1 MIALITAKDP
11 TDQAVVALIHQLIEQ
26 EIRFNAWETQK
37 LSAEIPEN
45 LDSFDAAVIGEEVLR
60 KVSAADRAKL
70 EKYASEKYVWILK
83 DDCSSIDRTLLEQNM
98 EVDINMFASVAGLKS
113 EKLPPLSDKII
124 IDGFIEQ
131 AERFW
136 SVKKVRVNEY
146 SLHFLEGGLALLDT
160 PYAPAG
166 WEEKTEAAFQEI
178 CGLLNVDGNHDQLG
192 AASLLNEYALRT
204 GKSEIRQKMFDV
216 VDKILEKRPRTPEGL
231 LAMGGDKDDP
241 LFFNGINTMW
251 FGNNGY
257 TTAGRHIVSN
267 EMFHYYGGVFAAC
280 AAAGRPE
287 MLDEAAAFLD
297 HIDTVH
303 RDKDNLLF
311 HASRFKEVIGSKWG
325 RGNTH
330 ALLGA
335 FYMLRRYPDMPE
347 NILQK
352 VIRFLDKSGHGLK
365 AVQTENGLWR
375 NVLDDPATSEE
386 TSCSVLITCIYS
398 WCVNRGYMDKDFYAP
413 MILKAR
419 EALKRKFWHGIGSG
433 NCIGSFPA
441 VNNPQFYRRRR
452 HHGYVMPL
460 IVPALLESAK
470 LKK

>member
-1 MIALITAKDP
+1 MIAVITAKDP
-11 TDQAVVALIHQLIEQ
+11 CDQAVIALVHQLIEQ
-26 EIRFNAWETQK
+26 QINFDARETQK

-45 LDSFDAAVIGEEVLR
+45 LDSFDAVVVGEEILR
-60 KVSAADRAKL
+60 KLSDAERTKL

-83 DDCSSIDRTLLEQNM
+83 DDCSTIDRTMLEQSM
-98 EVDINMFASVAGLKS
+98 EVDINMFASVAGLKP
-113 EKLPPLSDKII
+113 EKLTPLSDKVI

-160 PYAPAG
+160 PYAPPG
-166 WEEKTEAAFQEI
+166 WKEKTEAAFQEI
-178 CGLLNVDGNHDQLG
+178 CDLLNVDGNHDQLG
-192 AASLLNEYALRT
+192 AASLLNEYAGRT
-204 GKSEIRQKMFDV
+204 GKPEVRQKMFDV
-216 VDKILEKRPRTPEGL
+216 VDKVLAKRPRTPEGL
-231 LAMGGDKDDP
+231 LAMGGDKNDP

-287 MLDEAAAFLD
+287 MLDEAVSFLD

-311 HASRFKEVIGSKWG
+311 HASRFNEVIGSKWG

-347 NILQK
+347 NVRKK
-352 VIRFLDKSGHGLK
+352 VLNFLDKSGHGLK

-375 NVLDDPATSEE
+375 NVLDDPSTSEE
-386 TSCSVLITCIYS
+386 TSCSVLITYIYAF
-398 WCVNRGYMDKDFYAP
+398 CVNRGYLDKDFYVP

-419 EALKRKFWHGIGSG
+419 KALKSKFWHGIGSG
-433 NCIGSFPA
+433 NCVGSFPA
-441 VNNPQFYRRRR
+441 YCNPQFYKRRRL
-452 HHGYVMPL
+452 HGYVMPL
-460 IVPALLESAK
+460 IAPALLESAELEK
-470 LKK
+470 

>member
-83 DDCSSIDRTLLEQNM
+83 DDCSTIDRTLLEQNM

-257 TTAGRHIVSN
+257 TQGHEPYRQKLSGSRHL
-267 EMFHYYGGVFAAC
+267 H
-280 AAAGRPE
+280 
-287 MLDEAAAFLD
+287 
-297 HIDTVH
+297 
-303 RDKDNLLF
+303 
-311 HASRFKEVIGSKWG
+311 
-325 RGNTH
+325 
-330 ALLGA
+330 
-335 FYMLRRYPDMPE
+335 
-347 NILQK
+347 
-352 VIRFLDKSGHGLK
+352 
-365 AVQTENGLWR
+365 
-375 NVLDDPATSEE
+375 
-386 TSCSVLITCIYS
+386 
-398 WCVNRGYMDKDFYAP
+398 
-413 MILKAR
+413 
-419 EALKRKFWHGIGSG
+419 
-433 NCIGSFPA
+433 
-441 VNNPQFYRRRR
+441 
-452 HHGYVMPL
+452 
-460 IVPALLESAK
+460 
-470 LKK
+470 